1 MPLTHDDVLLLHAYL
16 DGELDLAT
24 SLNMERRFREDPVL
38 QRVAREVK
46 GLKLALSRM
55 HTDREVADAFLSRL
69 ERKLGI
75 GRRWSPPQWMLLAA
89 SLMIVAG
96 ISGSLTSIAV
106 LQREPLSS
114 STQLLDGHLRSL
126 MSSHQ
131 TDVSS
136 SDRHTVKPWFNGR
149 ITQAPRVVDLTDQGF
164 ELLGARIDV
173 IAGTPVPTLVYRRR
187 QHVISLSEMLLDNAT
202 EKGEI
207 QQRNEHGYNIV
218 TWTEGQRSFV
228 AISDLNSTELVS
240 FAQSFRDSS

>member
-24 SLNMERRFREDPVL
+24 SLNMERRIREDPVL

-106 LQREPLSS
+106 LQRERRAGKVVRGHPLQHHRGS
-114 STQLLDGHLRSL
+114 LRERHGVGNADDLCRRHLR
-126 MSSHQ
+126 
-131 TDVSS
+131 
-136 SDRHTVKPWFNGR
+136 
-149 ITQAPRVVDLTDQGF
+149 I
-164 ELLGARIDV
+164 LGV
-173 IAGTPVPTLVYRRR
+173 
-187 QHVISLSEMLLDNAT
+187 
-202 EKGEI
+202 
-207 QQRNEHGYNIV
+207 
-218 TWTEGQRSFV
+218 
-228 AISDLNSTELVS
+228 
-240 FAQSFRDSS
+240 